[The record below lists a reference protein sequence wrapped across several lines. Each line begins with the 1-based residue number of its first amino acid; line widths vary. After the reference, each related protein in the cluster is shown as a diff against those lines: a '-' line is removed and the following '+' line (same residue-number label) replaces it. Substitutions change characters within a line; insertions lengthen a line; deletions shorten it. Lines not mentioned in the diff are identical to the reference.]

1 MTYVV
6 RRFLLLVVTLIFI
19 SVITFLV
26 FQILPGDPVRTMLG
40 PDADEAQVETLKQQ
54 LGLDQPGH
62 VQYLHLVEGFF
73 QGDMGDS
80 IRFSRP
86 VTGLIMERLPI
97 TLSLAVISLI
107 IVILVT
113 IPLGIFSAKRE
124 KKWSDFFLSSFT
136 QLGMA
141 VPTFFVGMVLIL
153 FIGMSF
159 QFFTTGGYVPWSESI
174 TGAIGSLILPAL
186 TIALPQIAIS
196 FRYVRNAILEQSK
209 LDYVRTARGK
219 GVSEAIVIYKHVLR
233 NSLIPVVTVFGLILA
248 EVIAGTIVVEQVF
261 SLPGIGRLLI
271 TAVSYRDF
279 PVVQGIV
286 LYIALVV
293 VVINFIV
300 DILYAVLD
308 PRIRLKS

>member
-1 MTYVV
+1 MTYVI
-6 RRFLLLVVTLIFI
+6 RRFILLFLTLIFI

-26 FQILPGDPVRTMLG
+26 FQILPGDPVRTILG
-40 PDADEAQVETLKQQ
+40 PEADEVQIQTLRHQM
-54 LGLDQPGH
+54 GLDKPAH
-62 VQYLHLVEGFF
+62 IQYFHLVEGFL
-73 QGDMGDS
+73 QGDMGNS

-86 VTGLIMERLPI
+86 VLSLIVERLPI
-97 TLSLAVISLI
+97 TISLAVFSLVIVI
-107 IVILVT
+107 IVA
-113 IPLGIFSAKRE
+113 IPLGIFTAKRE
-124 KKWSDFFLSSFT
+124 NKWSDFFLSSFT

-141 VPTFFVGMVLIL
+141 VPTFFVGLVLIL
-153 FIGMSF
+153 IIGMTFSF
-159 QFFTTGGYVPWSESI
+159 FSTSGYVSWSESI
-174 TGAIGSLILPAL
+174 WGAIGSLTLPAL

-196 FRYVRNAILEQSK
+196 FRYARNAILEQSK

-219 GVSEAIVIYKHVLR
+219 GLSESIVIYKHVLR
-233 NSLIPVVTVFGLILA
+233 NSMIPVLTVFGLILA

-293 VVINFIV
+293 VLINFLV

-308 PRIRLKS
+308 PRIRLKG

>member
-1 MTYVV
+1 MTYII
-6 RRFLLLVVTLIFI
+6 RRFILLFVTLIFI

-26 FQILPGDPVRTMLG
+26 FQILPGDPVRTILG
-40 PDADEAQVETLKQQ
+40 PEAEEVQVETLRRQM
-54 LGLDQPGH
+54 GLDKPAH
-62 VQYLHLVEGFF
+62 VQYLNLVQGFF

-86 VTGLIMERLPI
+86 VTSLIMERLPI
-97 TLSLAVISLI
+97 TISLAMFSLI
-107 IVILVT
+107 IVIFVA
-113 IPLGIFSAKRE
+113 IPLGIFTARRE
-124 KKWSDFFLSSFT
+124 NKWSDFLLSSFT

-141 VPTFFVGMVLIL
+141 IPTFFVGMMLIL
-153 FIGMSF
+153 FIGMTFSF
-159 QFFTTGGYVPWSESI
+159 FSTGGYVPWSESVA
-174 TGAIGSLILPAL
+174 GAIGSLALPAL

-196 FRYVRNAILEQSK
+196 FRYARNAILEQSK

-219 GVSEAIVIYKHVLR
+219 GLTEAVVVYKHVLK
-233 NSLIPVVTVFGLILA
+233 NSMIPVLTVFGLILA

-286 LYIALVV
+286 LYIAFVV
-293 VVINFIV
+293 VLINFIV
-300 DILYAVLD
+300 DILYTVLD
-308 PRIRLKS
+308 PRIRLKE